1 MSADKSIAALIT
13 SPDFPYLQ
21 PYFYNHP
28 YALRCALGAGS
39 GRAFRRTAFARAREI
54 YRLLFPN
61 GPDAFLFSVQLT
73 DYCISGAPENG
84 IEGNEAENRR
94 ILRDEREQLAFLL
107 DCQASWQH
115 VVVRDLS
122 TYAEPGSDETDRI
135 RRNRVVCY
143 ADGKPIPG
151 IELLRRQ
158 ITERG
163 AHEIGLVSFAN
174 DCILSVYDDRGC
186 DVVFASAAKMKA
198 MYPALEPYFLAYDL
212 AEMQRRFAQKEI

>member
-1 MSADKSIAALIT
+1 MSADKSIAEWII

-28 YALRCALGAGS
+28 YALRCALGFGN
-39 GRAFRRTAFARAREI
+39 GRTFRRTAYARAREI
-54 YRLLFPN
+54 SSILFPN

-73 DYCISGAPENG
+73 DYCTNGEPEDG

-107 DCQASWQH
+107 DCQARWRH
-115 VVVRDLS
+115 TVVRNLP
-122 TYAEPGSDETDRI
+122 TYAEPGSDEADRI

-143 ADGKPIPG
+143 ADGKPIPT
-151 IELLRRQ
+151 EALLCRQ
-158 ITERG
+158 LTERG

-186 DVVFASAAKMKA
+186 DVVFASAAKMKE
-198 MYPALEPYFLAYDL
+198 MYPVLEPYFLAYDL
-212 AEMQRRFAQKEI
+212 AEMQRRFAEKEI

>member
-1 MSADKSIAALIT
+1 MSADKSIATLIT

-39 GRAFRRTAFARAREI
+39 GRVFRRTAFARAREI

-73 DYCISGAPENG
+73 DYCTSGAPENG

-107 DCQASWQH
+107 DCQARWRH

-122 TYAEPGSDETDRI
+122 TYAEPGSDEADRI

-143 ADGKPIPG
+143 ADGKPIPVK
-151 IELLRRQ
+151 ELLRRQ

>member
-1 MSADKSIAALIT
+1 MSADRSIAELIT
-13 SPDFPYLQ
+13 SRDFPYLQ

-28 YALRCALGAGS
+28 YALRCALGFGD
-39 GRAFRRTAFARAREI
+39 GKAFRRTAYARAKKICRI
-54 YRLLFPN
+54 LFPN
-61 GPDAFLFSVQLT
+61 GPDAFLFSVHLT
-73 DYCISGAPENG
+73 DYCTSGAPEDG
-84 IEGNEAENRR
+84 VEGNEAENCRV
-94 ILRDEREQLAFLL
+94 LHSEREQLAFLL
-107 DCQASWQH
+107 DCQARYRH
-115 VVVRDLS
+115 AVVRNLP
-122 TYAEPGSDETDRI
+122 TYAEPGGDEADRI

-143 ADGKPIPG
+143 ADGKPLPVTD
-151 IELLRRQ
+151 LLRRQ

-163 AHEIGLVSFAN
+163 AHEIGLVSYAN

>member
-54 YRLLFPN
+54 CRLLFPN

-73 DYCISGAPENG
+73 DYCISGAPENT

-94 ILRDEREQLAFLL
+94 ILRD
-107 DCQASWQH
+107 
-115 VVVRDLS
+115 
-122 TYAEPGSDETDRI
+122 
-135 RRNRVVCY
+135 
-143 ADGKPIPG
+143 
-151 IELLRRQ
+151 ELLRRQ